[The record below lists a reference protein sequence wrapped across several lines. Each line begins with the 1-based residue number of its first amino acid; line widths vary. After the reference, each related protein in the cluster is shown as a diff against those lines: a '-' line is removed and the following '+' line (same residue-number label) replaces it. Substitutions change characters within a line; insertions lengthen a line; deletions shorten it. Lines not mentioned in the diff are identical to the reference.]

1 MKRDGSLHNSVR
13 KEESQRG
20 QEMRNFFKATSFK
33 AFFTLLTWTR
43 FPIRKKKKLLEAKL
57 ALSLSPALTRT
68 ALSLMQL
75 RRSKFLP

>member
-1 MKRDGSLHNSVR
+1 MKRDGSLHNSVS

-20 QEMRNFFKATSFK
+20 QEMMNFFKATSFK

-43 FPIRKKKKLLEAKL
+43 FPIRKKKLLEAKL